1 MNYFQSDF
9 SIVKIINVFTKKKKQ
24 KHFQVTICFQIY
36 SLIKSSA
43 ITRQQIKTT
52 DLAISECHIKS
63 NPSRAASESF
73 EGLHTGKSLLAIQ
86 GIPHMQRIKR
96 KELLQTPPELMA
108 PNKLSQDA
116 AEQ

>member
-1 MNYFQSDF
+1 M
-9 SIVKIINVFTKKKKQ
+9 KIINVFTKKKKQ

-36 SLIKSSA
+36 GLIKSSA

>member
-1 MNYFQSDF
+1 M
-9 SIVKIINVFTKKKKQ
+9 KIINVFTKKKQ

-36 SLIKSSA
+36 GLIKSSA